1 MQLER
6 HELPKSFTGDG
17 SMSLIR
23 VVFCAVLMLPLLGAQ
38 QPSGEP
44 VEIRPVRF
52 PDPDVGVLSL
62 EIRQRTQLAGADS
75 IPVEHGFQFTDR
87 VDESGITFVQR
98 VTEDNTVNMKPV
110 HYDHGNGMAVAD
122 VDGDGLVDLYFLT
135 QLGGN
140 ELWKN
145 LGDGRF
151 RNVTERAGVALAD
164 RIGVSAAFAD
174 YDNDGDQDL
183 FATTV
188 RGGNALFRNDG
199 TGRFTDVTER
209 AGVAYSGHS
218 SSVTFFDYDRDGL
231 LDCFVTN
238 VGSYTIEKQG
248 PGPYWIGRVD
258 AFVGHKY
265 PERTETSIL
274 YRNLGDGRFE
284 DVSKATGLVDTGW
297 AGDATFSDLNRDGWP
312 DLYVLNMQGADHYYE
327 NQGGKRFEE
336 KTAALF
342 PRTPWGAMGVKF
354 FDYDGDGLMDL
365 YLTDMHS
372 DMIEHIGPDRE
383 HLKARI
389 PQDDPSRFVSGNA
402 FYVNRGEGRFEE
414 VSDAIGVE
422 NYWPWG
428 VSVDDLNADGRD
440 DLFVASSMS
449 YPFRY
454 GINSVFLNDGT
465 RFHAAEFILGVEPRK
480 GGQTHVPWF
489 ELDCSGADREHERCE
504 GQSGRIEIH
513 GTLGTRASV
522 LLDLDGDGDLDVV
535 TNEFGARP
543 QVLISDLAQ
552 KRKINFLQVRLV
564 GDESN
569 RDGLGATI
577 KVTAGER
584 TLVKRHDGKSG
595 YLTQSALPVYFG
607 LGADVASQIEIEWPS
622 GVVQTVTD
630 GIVANGLTVV
640 REVAD

>member
-6 HELPKSFTGDG
+6 HELPSSFTGDG

-38 QPSGEP
+38 QPSGAP
-44 VEIRPVRF
+44 DEIRPVRF

-209 AGVAYSGHS
+209 AGVVYSGHS

-284 DVSKATGLVDTGW
+284 DVSRATGLVDTGW

-389 PQDDPSRFVSGNA
+389 PQDDPARFIAGNA
-402 FYVNRGEGRFEE
+402 FYANRGEGRFEE

-465 RFHAAEFILGVEPRK
+465 RFHAAEFVLGVEPRK
-480 GGQTHVPWF
+480 DGQTHVPWF
-489 ELDCSGADREHERCE
+489 KLDCSGADREHERCE

-513 GTLGTRASV
+513 GTLGTRSSV
-522 LLDLDGDGDLDVV
+522 LLDLDGDGDLDIV

-564 GDESN
+564 GDKSN

-607 LGADVASQIEIEWPS
+607 LGADLASKIEIEWPS